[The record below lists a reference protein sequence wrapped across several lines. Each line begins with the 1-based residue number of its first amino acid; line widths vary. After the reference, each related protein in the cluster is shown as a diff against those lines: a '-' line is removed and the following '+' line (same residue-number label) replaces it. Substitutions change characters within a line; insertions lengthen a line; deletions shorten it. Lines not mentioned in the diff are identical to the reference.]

1 MLPLGGTTETKTR
14 ILLEEVQRQDLSSK
28 EWLFAYEQAR
38 KLQQEVAMLRG
49 HRAAQAELLDLFE
62 HLWTYVDIPFDIL
75 FTSMRFN
82 DAPYVFLLSKNPMSP
97 IWLESNE
104 DFQKKVYFWSCLQV
118 ENSIPQILLQLS
130 QESSKKDLVKR
141 LVGFFSKS
149 PWYEIQDRPTT
160 EAGWSYALPTGMFGG
175 NIEQNKLAIQSW
187 IADFV
192 TSLEFFEPNQ
202 VQRCL
207 LMHRFIREFCLHFGA
222 PVPITPLS
230 FLEEVN
236 DETL

>member
-62 HLWTYVDIPFDIL
+62 HLWTYVDIPFDK
-75 FTSMRFN
+75 MRFN
-82 DAPYVFLLSKNPMSP
+82 DDPYIFLLSKNPMCLL
-97 IWLESNE
+97 WLETNE
-104 DFQKKVYFWSCLQV
+104 DFQKKVYRGLCVQAKTSLPIIFAHLD
-118 ENSIPQILLQLS
+118 PPLS
-130 QESSKKDLVKR
+130 LRDSEPKFEKLISS
-141 LVGFFSKS
+141 S
-149 PWYEIQDRPTT
+149 PWYEIMGSPNT
-160 EAGWSYALPTGMFGG
+160 EVEWGDAIPRRLWPI
-175 NIEQNKLAIQSW
+175 NDENNKISIRNWVSDLEIS
-187 IADFV
+187 V
-192 TSLEFFEPNQ
+192 EFFTTNHQ
-202 VQRCL
+202 QRCL

-236 DETL
+236 DETI